1 MVDVKTEYPERYYA
15 RYDTKAAQPTVVTGW
30 FDTWGMSDVSGLP
43 NASEMIAVPRENFQD
58 HATSG
63 VGVQDGRLISYT
75 APAPIKDLAGYELT
89 GWVASQASM
98 ASAMGETFTSDMK
111 AYVKAV
117 QAIADGTDT
126 ASTKLPD
133 RPTGIMT

>member
-43 NASEMIAVPRENFQD
+43 NASEMIAVPKENFQD

-63 VGVQDGRLISYT
+63 VGVQDGKLISYT
-75 APAPIKDLAGYELT
+75 APAPIKELAGYELT
-89 GWVASQASM
+89 GWIASQASM
-98 ASAMGETFTSDMK
+98 ASAMGETFTDDMK
-111 AYVKAV
+111 SYVKQI
-117 QAIADGTDT
+117 QAIANGSDT
-126 ASTKLPD
+126 KSMELPA
-133 RPTGIMT
+133 RPSAVMS